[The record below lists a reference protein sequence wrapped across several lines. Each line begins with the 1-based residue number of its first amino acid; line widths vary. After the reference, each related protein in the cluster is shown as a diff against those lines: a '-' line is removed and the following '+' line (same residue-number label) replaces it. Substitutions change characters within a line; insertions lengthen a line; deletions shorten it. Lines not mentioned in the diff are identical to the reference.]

1 MIFPVEHLPLAEL
14 RRLQSDRLIRL
25 IQYLEAKSSF
35 YQGKFQEVGISSKDI
50 NSIEDITKLPITYKQ
65 DVRDYSP
72 YGMTLVPKNELRRIH
87 CSSGSTGKPTVVTY
101 NQADLEISSEV
112 VARALHAAGGEP
124 GMLLHNAH
132 GYGVFTGGLGLHDGA
147 GRLGMN
153 VLPISDG
160 NTSRQVDFIT
170 SLKPDFICSTP
181 SYALSIIDEM
191 AKRGIGPNDNSLRYA
206 IFGAEPWTETI
217 RNHIEKNLGVIA
229 TNLYGLSEIIGPGV
243 SHEDWEEQGGAYV
256 WEDHFYPE
264 ILDPE
269 TKEPL
274 PYGEQGVLVLTTL
287 TKSAMPLLRYWTNDI
302 TSLYYDP
309 NGKRTMI
316 KMKPIVGRADD
327 MLIIGG
333 VNVYPSQIEEAFLD
347 VRGIL
352 PHYYLTPI
360 KRKELYV
367 QLQVDVEVANQHL
380 VDQGV
385 FNDKTKT
392 AEFHERMAQ
401 QVQQV
406 IKNKTRI
413 TTSVRIHPQDS
424 LPKCTSGKINR
435 VLTEAEMEKLG
446 R

>member
-1 MIFPVEHLPLAEL
+1 MIFPVEHLPLEEL
-14 RRLQSDRLIRL
+14 RTLQSARLRRL
-25 IQYLEAKSSF
+25 IQYLEDKSSF
-35 YQGKFQEVGISSKDI
+35 YQGKFQDVGISSKDI
-50 NSIEDITKLPITYKQ
+50 NSIEDIIKLPITYKQ
-65 DVRDYSP
+65 DVRNHSP

-101 NQADLEISSEV
+101 NKEDLEISSEV
-112 VARALHAAGGEP
+112 VARALHAAGGKP

-147 GRLGMN
+147 GKLGMN

-170 SLKPDFICSTP
+170 NLKPDFICSTP
-181 SYALSIIDEM
+181 SYALTIIDEM
-191 AKRGIGPNDNSLRYA
+191 AKRGIGPDDNSLRYA

-217 RNHIEKNLGVIA
+217 RNHIQKNLGVIA

-264 ILDPE
+264 ILDPD

-274 PYGEQGVLVLTTL
+274 PHGEQGVLVLTTL

-347 VRGIL
+347 VDGVV
-352 PHYYLTPI
+352 PNYYLTPI
-360 KRKELYV
+360 ERKELHV
-367 QLQVDVEVANQHL
+367 RLEVDVEVDNQQL
-380 VDQGV
+380 KNNSLLKDNIRKAA
-385 FNDKTKT
+385 FYEKFAIK
-392 AEFHERMAQ
+392 
-401 QVQQV
+401 VQEAIQ
-406 IKNKTRI
+406 NKTGINAR
-413 TTSVRIHPQDS
+413 VFIHKQDS
-424 LPKCTSGKINR
+424 LPKCKAGKIDR
-435 VLTEAEMEKLG
+435 ILTETEMNKF
-446 R
+446 RA